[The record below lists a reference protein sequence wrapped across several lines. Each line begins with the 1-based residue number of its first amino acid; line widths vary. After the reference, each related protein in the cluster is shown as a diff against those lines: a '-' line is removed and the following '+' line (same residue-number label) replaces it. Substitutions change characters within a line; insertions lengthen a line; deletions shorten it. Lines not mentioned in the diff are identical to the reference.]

1 MIIDHKYT
9 CIIFNKWYWNHYC
22 EQDFLKNGAASFENI
37 IALRRNGIYR
47 MVHQKSSTPFFS
59 FNK

>member
-22 EQDFLKNGAASFENI
+22 EQDFLKNGAASFEIAETANNI
-37 IALRRNGIYR
+37 IALRRNVIYR
-47 MVHQKSSTPFFS
+47 MVH
-59 FNK
+59 